1 MHALPGYE
9 FDVTLTEAHKFDVY
23 LAAHP
28 QSALR
33 ALWFML
39 QVGFNIGFVGTKVGR
54 LVVFGGNDGC
64 EVAEK

>member
-1 MHALPGYE
+1 LHALPGYE

-33 ALWFML
+33 VLWLMP
-39 QVGFNIGFVGTKVGR
+39 QVGFNIGFVGT
-54 LVVFGGNDGC
+54 
-64 EVAEK
+64 

>member
-23 LAAHP
+23 LAAHH

-33 ALWFML
+33 ALGFML